1 MLRRWVG
8 KKTVREAR
16 GLGIESHMAQKKFY
30 CQGGTKGL
38 ICSSVSQLVLP
49 YMKRMSFGI
58 KFGSNIGNINHE

>member
-16 GLGIESHMAQKKFY
+16 GLGIESHRAQKKIY

-38 ICSSVSQLVLP
+38 ICSSVSQLLLP
-49 YMKRMSFGI
+49 YRKKCRSGKGLGQTLAI
-58 KFGSNIGNINHE
+58 